1 MRKILSILSA
11 AMLLCGFTAPQQ
23 HGADAPV
30 TGKEPDSIRRVR
42 LYTDALKRLVIYGD
56 TVGARESA
64 RKVLSEYPGYA
75 PALHLAARTESGD
88 KQRLEMAEKAYL
100 AEPDNK
106 YYLDEFAQATLRAGR
121 YIEAIDLYEKLLKYD
136 PDPNNY
142 RILAILYESNG
153 QPLSAIST
161 LDSAEVKT
169 GRFPPLMQQRLRL
182 YLSTMQF
189 DKAESEA
196 HRMIEEAPY
205 MSDNY
210 ISLADVYAATGR
222 DSLAMESYLKAIS
235 VDSTSVRPWIALS
248 DFHYRRNDTPSYLS
262 AMGHLFDSPDIPL
275 DYKTSVFK
283 SLTNNIS
290 FYRKNF
296 AQLNALV
303 GKLFIN
309 YPHDRGVK
317 ELYVS
322 HLIKSGQIGSALDIC
337 KQIAG
342 SGDATA
348 DDYINIID
356 MENFLERPDSAVL
369 YTDRGIAR
377 FPENLQIR
385 MRRGYT
391 LERQNRHAEAADAY
405 RQMLEYADTDS
416 LRSDLWGMIGNAQY
430 QSGDRK
436 GCYRSFRKALG
447 YFRDNATVLN
457 NYAYFLSEDDRQL
470 DKAMEM
476 ATRAN
481 FLSENNPT
489 FLDTLAWIL
498 YRMGRYDEAKKY
510 MQQAISLDR
519 SPSAEIYIHY
529 GDILYALGE
538 DFMAQTYWRKALEQ
552 GYDAG
557 KIEKR
562 LEAQRERKA
571 AAGSDNKKQ

>member
-1 MRKILSILSA
+1 MRKTASILA
-11 AMLLCGFTAPQQ
+11 AALLLCGFSATPQQ
-23 HGADAPV
+23 RGNAPAEGE
-30 TGKEPDSIRRVR
+30 TSDSVRRVT

-56 TVGARESA
+56 TLGARESA
-64 RKVLSEYPGYA
+64 RRVLADYPDYA
-75 PALHLAARTESGD
+75 PALYLAARAEDGND
-88 KQRLEMAEKAYL
+88 RRLEMAEKAYR
-100 AEPDNK
+100 ADPENK
-106 YYLDEFAQATLRAGR
+106 YYLEEFAQASLRAGR
-121 YIEAIDLYEKLLKYD
+121 YIEAIDLYEELLKRD
-136 PDPNNY
+136 TDPNNY

-189 DKAESEA
+189 DLAEREA
-196 HRMIEEAPY
+196 NRMIEEAPY
-205 MSDNY
+205 ISDNY

-222 DSLAMESYLKAIS
+222 DSLAIRAYSRALE
-235 VDSTSVRPWIALS
+235 VDSTSVRPWLALS
-248 DFHYRRNDTPSYLS
+248 DFYYRRNDIPAYLS
-262 AMGHLFDSPDIPL
+262 AAGHLFDSPDIPL
-275 DYKTSVFK
+275 DYKTGLFK

-290 FYRKNF
+290 FYRKHF
-296 AQLNALV
+296 AQLNALA

-309 YPHDRGVK
+309 YPHERSVID
-317 ELYVS
+317 LYVS
-322 HLIKSGQIGSALDIC
+322 HLIKSGQIEPALDIC

-348 DDYINIID
+348 DDYVNIID

-369 YTDRGIAR
+369 YTERGIVR
-377 FPENLQIR
+377 FPDNMQIR

-391 LERQNRHAEAADAY
+391 LERQKRYAEAADAY
-405 RQMLEYADTDS
+405 RQMLDYADTDS
-416 LRSDLWGMIGNAQY
+416 LRSDLWGMIGNARY
-430 QSGDRK
+430 QSGDK
-436 GCYRSFRKALG
+436 SGCYRSFRKALG
-447 YFRDNATVLN
+447 YFSDNATVLN
-457 NYAYFLSEDDRQL
+457 NYAYFLSEDGRELDR
-470 DKAMEM
+470 AMEM

-498 YRMGRYDEAKKY
+498 YRMGRYDEAKRY

-519 SPSAEIYIHY
+519 SPSAELYIHY

-552 GYDAG
+552 GYDSK

-571 AAGSDNKKQ
+571 AAGSDKEKK